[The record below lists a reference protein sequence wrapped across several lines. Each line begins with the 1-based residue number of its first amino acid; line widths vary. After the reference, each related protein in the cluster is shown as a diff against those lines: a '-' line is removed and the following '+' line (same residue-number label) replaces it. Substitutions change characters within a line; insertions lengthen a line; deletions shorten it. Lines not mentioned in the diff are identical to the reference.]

1 MLVITRKLG
10 EEIVIDGDI
19 KVKVLQIKGKQV
31 RLGVV
36 ADREISVH
44 RKEIQ
49 DKIDAK
55 ESLEDY
61 FKTPEE
67 LKEEYE
73 KGMIQ

>member
-19 KVKVLQIKGKQV
+19 KVKLIRIQGKQV
-31 RLGVV
+31 RIGIE
-36 ADREISVH
+36 ADREIKVH
-44 RKEIQ
+44 RKEVQ

-55 ESLEDY
+55 ISLEDY

-67 LKEEYE
+67 LKEEYD
-73 KGMIQ
+73 KGVVQ